1 MRLTRVFVDAP
12 LEAGALL
19 PLPPGPAQ
27 HLARVLRA
35 AAGDALV
42 VFNGRGG
49 EYAANIE
56 ALHREQVSVRIGAHH
71 AIERESPLTTTLLQG
86 IARGEKMDQ
95 IVQKATELGV
105 TRVVPVLTQRS
116 NVRLD
121 AAGGGRKQE
130 HWRAVGIG
138 ACEQCGRNRVP
149 EVTRPMQLP
158 AALAEA
164 SADIKLVLSPDDAAA
179 SLASQVTALGP
190 GTHSVALLVGPEGGF
205 DAEEVDLA
213 RMHGFISCRLG
224 PRVLRTETAA
234 PAALA
239 ALQLAC
245 GDLGDALSIAL
256 NGSHVGPESSPGA
269 QAPLMPV
276 DTIATTA
283 RPRW

>member
-12 LEAGALL
+12 LADGALL
-19 PLPPGPAQ
+19 ALPEGPAQ

-35 AAGDALV
+35 KAGDLLA

-49 EYAANIE
+49 EYAATIE
-56 ALHREQVSVRIGAHH
+56 ALGRGKVSVRLGTHQ
-71 AIERESPLTTTLLQG
+71 AIERESPLVTTLLQG

-105 TRVVPVLTQRS
+105 TRVVPVLTVRS

-121 AAGGGRKQE
+121 AATAVRKQE
-130 HWRAVGIG
+130 HWHAVGIG

-149 EVTRPMQLP
+149 EVTRPMPLP

-164 SADIKLVLSPDDAAA
+164 SADIKLVLSPDEAAA
-179 SLASQVTALGP
+179 SLASQVTALRAGA
-190 GTHSVALLVGPEGGF
+190 HSVALLVGPEGGF
-205 DAEEVDLA
+205 DAEEVNLA
-213 RMHGFISCRLG
+213 RMLGFISCRLG

-245 GDLGDALSIAL
+245 GDLG
-256 NGSHVGPESSPGA
+256 N
-269 QAPLMPV
+269 
-276 DTIATTA
+276 T
-283 RPRW
+283 